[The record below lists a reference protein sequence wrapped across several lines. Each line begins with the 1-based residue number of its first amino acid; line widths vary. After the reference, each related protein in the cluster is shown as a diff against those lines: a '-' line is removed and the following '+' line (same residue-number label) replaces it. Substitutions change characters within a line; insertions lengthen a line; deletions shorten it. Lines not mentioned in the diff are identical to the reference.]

1 MITVRDLIHISVRQ
15 VFRQRRRSL
24 GVVLAIALGTAGL
37 LAVMAMGDEVKK
49 KLNHDL
55 DLLGGATLIKMG
67 FDEEKHPGTR
77 DKFFTDET
85 QEALRAL
92 QGVDVVSA
100 ATEKINWVPMFVND
114 KKYVVPVQGVDAG
127 YWSANSLEPVS
138 GFLFDKSFV
147 GKRALVCVIGEEL
160 AESLFGEE
168 NALGNYIHI
177 GKEMYK
183 VLGVVGGLQIGQRK
197 SYAFVPLTTAI
208 DRSGKDY
215 RSDRIYLRCK
225 TWDDVKPVADALL
238 ATVKAHQ
245 SADYLVIEVSWEQLH
260 RLVLIVW
267 WVQLFIFVSIGAT
280 LTLGGFGIWNGM
292 MSSVIAR
299 TREIGLKKAMGAEG
313 RDIKSQFLCEAFCL
327 SLSAAIL
334 GVVLGY
340 WVVEFTS
347 HFLGSTPSRDVFMNY
362 AGMSIVFSG
371 LLGLVTGYYP
381 ALRASRLDAVTA
393 IRFE

>member
-1 MITVRDLIHISVRQ
+1 MITARDLIHISVRQ
-15 VFRQRRRSL
+15 VFRQRRRSF
-24 GVVLAIALGTAGL
+24 GVMLAIALGTASL

-55 DLLGGATLIKMG
+55 DLLGGATLIKLG
-67 FDEEKHPGTR
+67 FEEEKHPGAR

-85 QEALRAL
+85 QDALRAL
-92 QGVDVVSA
+92 PGVDVVSA
-100 ATEKINWVPMFVND
+100 ATETINWVPMLVNGE
-114 KKYVVPVQGVDAG
+114 KNIVPVQGVDAD
-127 YWSANSLEPVS
+127 YWSANSLEPVA
-138 GFLFDKSFV
+138 GFLFGKSFV
-147 GKRALVCVIGEEL
+147 DERSLVCVIGEEL
-160 AESLFGEE
+160 AESLFGQES
-168 NALGNYIHI
+168 ALGNYIRI
-177 GKEMYK
+177 GKDLYK
-183 VLGVVGGLQIGQRK
+183 VLGVVGGLQIGQRN
-197 SYAFVPLTTAI
+197 SYAFVPLTAAI
-208 DRSGKDY
+208 DRSGKEY

-225 TWDDVKPVADALL
+225 TWDDVKPVADALV

-245 SADYLVIEVSWEQLH
+245 SADYLVSHVSWEQLH

-267 WVQLFIFVSIGAT
+267 WVELFIFLSIGAT

-327 SLSAAIL
+327 SISAATF
-334 GVVLGY
+334 GVLLGY
-340 WVVEFTS
+340 VVVEFAS
-347 HFLGSTPSRDVFMNY
+347 HFLGSSPSRDVFITY
-362 AGMSIVFSG
+362 AVMSIVFSG
-371 LLGLVTGYYP
+371 MLGLVTGYYP